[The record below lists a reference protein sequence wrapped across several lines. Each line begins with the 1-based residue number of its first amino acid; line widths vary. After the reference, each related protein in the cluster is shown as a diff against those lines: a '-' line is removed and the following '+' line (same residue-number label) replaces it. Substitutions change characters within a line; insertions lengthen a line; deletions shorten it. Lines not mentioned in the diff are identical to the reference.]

1 MSPSNFP
8 QGKLSLDIQTWNPS
22 WGEKKPFSS
31 LSSSPTGTLLS
42 GRSLQ
47 GTHHIQAPSWW
58 SRGAVRN
65 GRVPRAPPS
74 PLTRRLQA
82 ENQFP
87 SVCPDIPSAPRL
99 FTAEQCCA
107 FTIELRG
114 AETHREGTTLVLFP
128 SVQPVTTAISWRAHF
143 SNPHLFGNPDYHYF
157 ITKRHRLKEV

>member
-8 QGKLSLDIQTWNPS
+8 QGKLSCNIQPWNPS
-22 WGEKKPFSS
+22 QGKKS
-31 LSSSPTGTLLS
+31 LPISRPLP
-42 GRSLQ
+42 
-47 GTHHIQAPSWW
+47 QAHCWAVDPCRGLATYN
-58 SRGAVRN
+58 RGA
-65 GRVPRAPPS
+65 GRAEEPWGMANCPQASPS

-87 SVCPDIPSAPRL
+87 SVCPDIPSALRL

-114 AETHREGTTLVLFP
+114 AETHREATALVLFHG
-128 SVQPVTTAISWRAHF
+128 VQPVTTAISWRAHF